1 MTDYRAPIRALR
13 EKIRAFGA
21 KARAR
26 IPDRKGEIRKYIKS
40 LGSAFSQTRARWAL
54 IAGCAAVLL
63 TGGAAYGHHEYKAY
77 IEENTVTY
85 YELYRNG
92 ELIGTVESKEAVE
105 AFLDAKRAELAA
117 ANPGITME
125 LETGELTYVERSEF
139 KAQPETEASLAALDG
154 LLDSH
159 AVGVEVR
166 VNGKLIAVVPDEK
179 TAQQVLERI
188 KSEFVPEDA
197 AVVGGAAVRAL
208 EVTALSYAE
217 DAAADAEPKAH
228 LESVRI
234 VEQVDTGR
242 VRIEPERISDAE
254 TLYQRLVEGTTK
266 KRTYVVQKGDC
277 IVCIADKFDISPE
290 IIYKNNPW
298 IEDDLIRVGDELDLT
313 VLQPFVTVETVER
326 VSEIEEIEPEVIIQ
340 KNDEM
345 KAGQQKT
352 IQAGVPGTKRV
363 TYRLVKQN
371 GWLMSEEIVDE
382 QVIEPAVP
390 AIIMKGTKVIKGEGT
405 GKFAWPVSG
414 AKITSKFGKRWGR
427 QHKGIDIIGNKSI
440 LAADSGVVAFAG
452 KKNGLGNAIII
463 DHKNGYQT
471 VYGHLSKINVKKGQ
485 VVEKGEKIGV
495 MGNTGNST
503 GTHLHFEIHK
513 NGTPKNPLDYL

>member
-1 MTDYRAPIRALR
+1 MTDYREPIRAAW
-13 EKIRAFGA
+13 KKVRAFGTRFA
-21 KARAR
+21 SR
-26 IPDRKGEIRKYIKS
+26 IPDWKGKIRRYIKPVR
-40 LGSAFSQTRARWAL
+40 SAFSRPVARWLL
-54 IAGCAAVLL
+54 IAGCTAIVLAGSAVY
-63 TGGAAYGHHEYKAY
+63 AHQQQQAYVQA
-77 IEENTVTY
+77 NTVSY
-85 YELYRNG
+85 YELYRDG

-105 AFLDAKRAELAA
+105 AFLRGKREALAA

-125 LETGELTYVERSEF
+125 LETGELTYVEKSEY
-139 KAQPETEASLAALDG
+139 KAQPETEAALAVLEG

-159 AVGVEVR
+159 AVGIEVR

-179 TAQQVLERI
+179 TAVRVLERI
-188 KSEFVPEDA
+188 KSEFAPEGAIEDA
-197 AVVGGAAVRAL
+197 AVKAPEVMALAYGAN
-208 EVTALSYAE
+208 EQPAE
-217 DAAADAEPKAH
+217 AEPKVYV
-228 LESVRI
+228 ESVRI
-234 VEQVDTGR
+234 VEQVDTGK
-242 VRIEPERISDAE
+242 VEIDPARISDAE

-266 KRTYVVQKGDC
+266 KTTYVVQKGDC
-277 IVCIADKFDISPE
+277 IGCIASNFDISPE

-326 VSEIEEIEPEVIIQ
+326 VSEIEEIEPEVIVR

-345 KAGQQKT
+345 RAGQQKT

-371 GWLMSEEIVDE
+371 GYLMSEEVVDE
-382 QVIEPAVP
+382 QVLEPAVP
-390 AIIMKGTKVIKGEGT
+390 AIVMKGTKVIKGQGT

-427 QHKGIDIIGNKSI
+427 QHKGIDLIGNKSI
-440 LAADSGVVAFAG
+440 LASDTGVVSFAG

-503 GTHLHFEIHK
+503 GTHLHFEVHK
-513 NGTPKNPLDYL
+513 NGTPQNPLKYL